1 MTGKNISDLISC
13 VYTHSDVKV
22 GERAREEVQREARR
36 LHRPEED
43 PPQAHQEGEQAEAEE
58 AQVPH
63 PAGRPQLHPGWPRL
77 PRRDRRKENPDQA
90 WWIPPVQGDFIN

>member
-1 MTGKNISDLISC
+1 MHTYVTGINISDLISC

-63 PAGRPQLHPGWPRL
+63 PAGRPQLHPG
-77 PRRDRRKENPDQA
+77 
-90 WWIPPVQGDFIN
+90 